1 MVTGSGLFRPVA
13 ESMKQQ
19 VKTLALSRPARSG
32 SREQQDQ
39 TVVGTE
45 LVTFENKSGKRLVG
59 FHDYP
64 VGLSDQ
70 SKWMIVLPGYGETKT
85 DVLSESYFL
94 AKNGFQTLRFDYT
107 DHVGESDGDIYQ
119 TTLSKMKDDIKCSL
133 DYLCHRF
140 HPTSVGAVASSLSA
154 RAMLR
159 ASREDHRIS
168 LLLNIVAVVD
178 LRKTLFAIYQEDYL
192 KRVERGLHVDAMDV
206 LGFQVDAESFLRSAI
221 EDCYEDLETTM
232 EDLRHIDAPSVFFAA
247 EKDAWVELADVR
259 RAVYA
264 TPGKRKDLH
273 IFDGA
278 MHELHENP
286 SVSRE
291 LLRQIVRYATF
302 FLLDPGQTENIKAP
316 NLREI
321 GFRIRREKKRN
332 KIIHAVSKRE
342 ELDFWKSYL
351 DNYSFVVN
359 VPDYW
364 DLLNLIHY
372 LLEECKPK
380 DRILDAGCGIGNYGT
395 FLLVRLLYQ
404 GRQQPMY
411 PPEYQSLYY
420 TGIDFVREAIE
431 HAIRTQSRIEA
442 EFTRSMTATRNE
454 KLLVRSYYVADLESP
469 LAFKDNSFDKVCCN
483 LVVSYLENP
492 AEAVSEMVRVLKPEG
507 KIVITSLKPFADL
520 SQVYRNFVKV
530 TKGRKD
536 REEARKLLSN
546 AGRIKAKEVEGVY
559 EFFSEEALTD
569 LLKNVGVHDI
579 ETYRSLGNQANV
591 AVGLKK

>member
-1 MVTGSGLFRPVA
+1 MN
-13 ESMKQQ
+13 QQ
-19 VKTLALSRPARSG
+19 LKILAFSSPARSG

-39 TVVGTE
+39 TVGTE

-70 SKWMIVLPGYGETKT
+70 SKWMIVLPGYGGTKT
-85 DVLSESYFL
+85 DVLAESYFL

-140 HPTSVGAVASSLSA
+140 RPTSIGAVASSLSA

-168 LLLNIVAVVD
+168 LLLNIVAIVD

-192 KRVERGLHVDAMDV
+192 KRVECGLHVDAMDV

-221 EDCYEDLETTM
+221 EDRYEDLETTM
-232 EDLRHIDAPSVFFAA
+232 EDLRYIDAPSVFFAA
-247 EKDAWVELADVR
+247 EKDAWVELNDVR

-286 SVSRE
+286 SVWRE
-291 LLRQIVRYATF
+291 LLRQIVRYGTF
-302 FLLDPGQTENIKAP
+302 FLMDPGQTENINGP

-321 GFRIRREKKRN
+321 GFRIRKEKKRN

-364 DLLNLIHY
+364 DLLNLIHC

-380 DRILDAGCGIGNYGT
+380 DRILDAGCGIGNFGT

-404 GRQQPMY
+404 DRGQPMY
-411 PPEYQSLYY
+411 PLEHQSVYY
-420 TGIDFVREAIE
+420 VGIDFVSEAIE
-431 HAIRTQSRIEA
+431 QAIRTQSRIEA
-442 EFTRSMTATRNE
+442 EFTRSMTATRND

-469 LAFKDNSFDKVCCN
+469 LVFKDNSFEKVCCN

-530 TKGRKD
+530 TEGRQD

-569 LLKNVGVHDI
+569 LLKNAGVHDI

-591 AVGLKK
+591 AVGIKK